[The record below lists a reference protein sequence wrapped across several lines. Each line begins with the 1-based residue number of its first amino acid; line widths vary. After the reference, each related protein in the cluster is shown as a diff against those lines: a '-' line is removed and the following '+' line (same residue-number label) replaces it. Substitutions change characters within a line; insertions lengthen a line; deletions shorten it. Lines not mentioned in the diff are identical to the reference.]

1 MLWYLPSREVSL
13 TPRAWGEGVDGL
25 VQYGLQGLARA
36 FGQAF
41 AGDEQFRPPV
51 GIGLVRSGALEA
63 SMTLTEAADVVGGP
77 DLVA

>member
-1 MLWYLPSREVSL
+1 M
-13 TPRAWGEGVDGL
+13 DGL

-51 GIGLVRSGALEA
+51 GRGEVEGRVLALFGRVPWRH
-63 SMTLTEAADVVGGP
+63 L
-77 DLVA
+77 

>member
-1 MLWYLPSREVSL
+1 L
-13 TPRAWGEGVDGL
+13 TPRARGEGVDGL

-51 GIGLVRSGALEA
+51 GRGEVEGRVLALFGRVPWRH
-63 SMTLTEAADVVGGP
+63 L
-77 DLVA
+77 